1 MSCIWEHWSVHHA
14 AYLQGAVRWFSAALE
29 PVAVCR
35 QAMSRA
41 GVLDLVAHNA
51 WRHCGRAQSL
61 PYILGLAGLGGG
73 LYYAKQ
79 QGMLDAM
86 LGAPP
91 SGVGS
96 AKVRLPAAMPSI
108 A

>member
-1 MSCIWEHWSVHHA
+1 
-14 AYLQGAVRWFSAALE
+14 
-29 PVAVCR
+29 
-35 QAMSRA
+35 MSRA
-41 GVLDLVAHNA
+41 GVHDFDAHKPGA
-51 WRHCGRAQSL
+51 ITGDCHVQSL

-79 QGMLDAM
+79 QGMLDAV

-96 AKVRLPAAMPSI
+96 AKVR
-108 A
+108 

>member
-1 MSCIWEHWSVHHA
+1 M
-14 AYLQGAVRWFSAALE
+14 
-29 PVAVCR
+29 
-35 QAMSRA
+35 
-41 GVLDLVAHNA
+41 
-51 WRHCGRAQSL
+51 QSL

-79 QGMLDAM
+79 QGMLDAV

-96 AKVRLPAAMPSI
+96 AKVRLPGAMPSV